1 MGEKDAR
8 ELPAMPYLTHHV
20 PASSWTCASNITGPL
35 SLEDKKASLSP
46 VLLASSDSPTR
57 CARFVWCVLVSIV
70 FGHEFQCSLTILG
83 LLGLKRVQLLI

>member
-8 ELPAMPYLTHHV
+8 ELPAMSYLTHHV

-35 SLEDKKASLSP
+35 SLEDKKVKASLSP

-57 CARFVWCVLVSIV
+57 CVRALCGV
-70 FGHEFQCSLTILG
+70 F
-83 LLGLKRVQLLI
+83 